1 MTQSHSSAASRRGVL
16 KGGAIGLGSVA
27 GAFALSGASAR
38 AAEAGIAPSQASLA
52 PDAALP
58 AIGLGAGAAYFLQI
72 DDITGEST
80 DEEHK
85 GWIELLSY
93 SWGAASASAAP
104 TGAGAAAA
112 RSTFSALNFMTP
124 LSAASP
130 SLFLATMDGR
140 HIASAV
146 LEGVRSGETRAVFLR
161 LSMSDVVVTSY
172 QTSASQ
178 EVPADSA
185 SLTFAQVTYSYWQQK
200 EDGSMG
206 SETKVSWPAG

>member
-1 MTQSHSSAASRRGVL
+1 MTQSQSSAASRRGVL

-27 GAFALSGASAR
+27 GAFALSGTSAR
-38 AAEAGIAPSQASLA
+38 AAEAGIAPGQAGV
-52 PDAALP
+52 ALP
-58 AIGLGAGAAYFLQI
+58 AIGLGIGADYFLQI
-72 DDITGEST
+72 DDITGESV
-80 DEEHK
+80 DEQHK

-93 SWGAASASAAP
+93 SWGAASSSTAAA
-104 TGAGAAAA
+104 GAGAAAA

-172 QTSASQ
+172 QTSGSQ
-178 EVPADSA
+178 ELPTDSA
-185 SLTFAQVTYSYWQQK
+185 SLTFAKVTYSYWQQK

-206 SETKVSWPAG
+206 SETKVTWPPG